1 MLTRTKKGKKRKL
14 CSSLVC
20 NSVSSFDLH
29 SLYIE
34 ALQSSLVDYLA
45 KEINGKNYPIKFYC
59 ILPITG
65 ILGSRENHPDIWRG
79 GVFLDLV
86 ILQAHLTIVPFFL

>member
-1 MLTRTKKGKKRKL
+1 MLARTKKRKKRKL

-34 ALQSSLVDYLA
+34 ELQSSLLDYLA

-59 ILPITG
+59 IF
-65 ILGSRENHPDIWRG
+65 H
-79 GVFLDLV
+79 LD
-86 ILQAHLTIVPFFL
+86 